1 METVVKLSLKKDTPK
16 IEVTME
22 PDEESN
28 YTPEE
33 KITYQKIKAYILEKY
48 GFKVSSLYIAQ
59 IKDKCGL
66 GKERTGRK
74 MIRQRNNSVHLKGK
88 RLLEMHLSTLI

>member
-1 METVVKLSLKKDTPK
+1 MK
-16 IEVTME
+16 

-33 KITYQKIKAYILEKY
+33 KVTYQKIKAYTLEKY
-48 GFKVSSLYIAQ
+48 GFKVSLLYIAQ

-66 GKERTGRK
+66 VNNWKKNDKVKEPQCTPEREAA
-74 MIRQRNNSVHLKGK
+74 IRDAFKHFN
-88 RLLEMHLSTLI
+88 MT

>member
-1 METVVKLSLKKDTPK
+1 MK
-16 IEVTME
+16 

-33 KITYQKIKAYILEKY
+33 KVTYQKIKAYTLEKY
-48 GFKVSSLYIAQ
+48 GFKVSLLYIAQ

-66 GKERTGRK
+66 VKNVLETTGRK
-74 MIRQRNNSVHLKGK
+74 MIRSRSHSVHLKGK

>member
-1 METVVKLSLKKDTPK
+1 MK
-16 IEVTME
+16 

-33 KITYQKIKAYILEKY
+33 KVTYQKIKAYILEKY
-48 GFKVSSLYIAQ
+48 GFKVSLLYIAQ

-66 GKERTGRK
+66 VKNVLETTGRK
-74 MIRQRNNSVHLKGK
+74 MIRQRSNSVHLKGK